1 MSNYTV
7 YFTSV
12 ASASARVEADDYEE
26 AIDSAW
32 DEMPGSLCHQCAHW
46 IEFSGE
52 WEPDIVI
59 DAETGDTVW
68 EAKKR

>member
-12 ASASARVEADDYEE
+12 ASASAKAEADDYEG

-32 DEMPGSLCHQCAHW
+32 DKLPGSLCHQCSRKV
-46 IEFSGE
+46 ELSGE
-52 WEPDIVI
+52 WEPDIVV
-59 DAETGDTVW
+59 DAETDETVW